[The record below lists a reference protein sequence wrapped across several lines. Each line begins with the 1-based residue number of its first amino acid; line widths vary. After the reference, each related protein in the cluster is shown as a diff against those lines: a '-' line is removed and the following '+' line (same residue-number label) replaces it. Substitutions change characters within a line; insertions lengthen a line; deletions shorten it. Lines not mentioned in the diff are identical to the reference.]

1 MTRQQQKYIISR
13 LHEIKT
19 DFIWDLKK
27 KAINKRST
35 SVIQAYKNGELKLK
49 PLEDVDVID
58 TTFSS
63 DVYKLLFSNYDEIY
77 RKAESIY
84 RETSIKIDRV
94 NTILNKIVSEQ
105 EDKIILHNT
114 MFSFDEFKTLI
125 KQLAEEH
132 EVSI

>member
-27 KAINKRST
+27 KAINIRST

-114 MFSFDEFKTLI
+114 MFSFDEFKTKI